1 MNHKRIDAIDSNKI
15 KRYCTSKEQ
24 KNKQAAVW
32 GKNSQ
37 NISHTEL
44 ISRYEIYKELLQVNS
59 KNISKPIKNKRKTLT
74 NRHFKRKI
82 YEWPK
87 RHETAHQR
95 HIKEIYIE
103 ITMIPQHIC

>member
-44 ISRYEIYKELLQVNS
+44 TSRYEIYKELLQVNN

-74 NRHFKRKI
+74 GTSKGRFMNGQKNMKLLTRGTSRK
-82 YEWPK
+82 YTLK
-87 RHETAHQR
+87 SQ
-95 HIKEIYIE
+95 
-103 ITMIPQHIC
+103 

>member
-1 MNHKRIDAIDSNKI
+1 MQQTPSKLKDTVHKKSRKI
-15 KRYCTSKEQ
+15 SKPQ
-24 KNKQAAVW
+24 SGK
-32 GKNSQ
+32 KNSQ
-37 NISHTEL
+37 DISHTEL
-44 ISRYEIYKELLQVNS
+44 TSRYEIYKELLQVNT
-59 KNISKPIKNKRKTLT
+59 KNISKPIKKQAKNF

-103 ITMIPQHIC
+103 ITMIPQHICQNGYN